1 MSNKEPAPR
10 GKRKKKNKKHSQVK
24 WIIFIFFLT
33 VVISSTI
40 SFISSSIFES
50 AGMVAAFIVL
60 LLIVFLGIL
69 FDIIGVAVMSANEK
83 PFHSMAA
90 KKLPGAV
97 EAMKLLR
104 SAEKVSSFCN
114 DVVGDICGVVSGS
127 ASAAIAV
134 KALTVIDSDTVAQLL
149 MSALVAGVT
158 IAGKACGKNLGIKSA
173 TEIVTLVSKGIYY
186 TKSLF
191 CKKNK

>member
-1 MSNKEPAPR
+1 
-10 GKRKKKNKKHSQVK
+10 
-24 WIIFIFFLT
+24 
-33 VVISSTI
+33 
-40 SFISSSIFES
+40 
-50 AGMVAAFIVL
+50 MVAAFIVL

-114 DVVGDICGVVSGS
+114 DVVGDICGVVGD
-127 ASAAIAV
+127 V
-134 KALTVIDSDTVAQLL
+134 KFPIPEYQVY
-149 MSALVAGVT
+149 
-158 IAGKACGKNLGIKSA
+158 LGIRIFLG
-173 TEIVTLVSKGIYY
+173 IVLPFLQTIRSVQP
-186 TKSLF
+186 
-191 CKKNK
+191 